1 MAQAICEIL
10 DRIFPATSNSLIGNS
25 KNTSIKSYKEL
36 ITFVED
42 RPGHD
47 RRYAIDPSKIETEL
61 NWKPVWNFE
70 EALIKTVEW
79 YINKYIVYHNAM

>member
-1 MAQAICEIL
+1 
-10 DRIFPATSNSLIGNS
+10 
-25 KNTSIKSYKEL
+25 
-36 ITFVED
+36 VED